1 MHEMGI
7 ASSILDAVRHESGLR
22 QGAHVTKV
30 ALCTG
35 ELAAVDP
42 ESLRFCF
49 EALVSGTDFEPL
61 ALDLEFC
68 RRRQRCS
75 CCGESFQT
83 AAFLIT
89 CPKCNSAETKF
100 AGGDELEFAYMEIE
114 ET

>member
-7 ASSILDAVRHESGLR
+7 ASSVLDAVRHESGLR

-30 ALCTG
+30 GLRIG

-68 RRRQRCS
+68 RRRNRCPR
-75 CCGESFQT
+75 CGEVFP
-83 AAFLIT
+83 AATFPFT
-89 CPKCNSAETKF
+89 CPKCNSANTEF